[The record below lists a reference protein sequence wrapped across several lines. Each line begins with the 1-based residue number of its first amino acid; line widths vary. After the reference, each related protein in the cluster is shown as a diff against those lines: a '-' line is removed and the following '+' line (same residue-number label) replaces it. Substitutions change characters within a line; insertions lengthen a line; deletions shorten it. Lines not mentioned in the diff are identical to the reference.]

1 MDRSPLQ
8 ALRRL
13 RLSLTPRDGVV
24 PLLCVAVVTILAV
37 NLHPE
42 EPPLFDESVLA
53 WIGGTIP
60 APLQAVLVQV
70 YRVSGVGFTFFL
82 VLASLIYVILK
93 RWWRDLGLLVVATGG
108 ILLIVDRILKPF
120 FDRSR
125 PPEKLLPVDGRSFPS
140 GHAAGGVVF
149 YFAMATI
156 LAAHHP
162 RLRWPLLIGAGLW
175 VSLVWL
181 STLVVRA
188 HWPSDLIAG
197 GAVGLAWLT
206 VCLSLWRDPSGS
218 KP

>member
-1 MDRSPLQ
+1 MKRFPLE
-8 ALRRL
+8 ALSRL

-24 PLLCVAVVTILAV
+24 LLACVAVVTLLAV

-53 WIGGTIP
+53 WIGGAIP

-70 YRVSGVGFTFFL
+70 YRVSGVGFTFLL

-93 RWWRDLGLLVVATGG
+93 RWWRDLGLLVLATGG

-156 LAAHHP
+156 LATHHP

-206 VCLSLWRDPSGS
+206 VCLSLWRDPPGTQ
-218 KP
+218 P

>member
-1 MDRSPLQ
+1 MKRSPLAFLQ
-8 ALRRL
+8 QLRP
-13 RLSLTPRDGVV
+13 SLTVRDGVV
-24 PLLCVAVVTILAV
+24 LVLCIAVISGLAL

-42 EPPLFDESVLA
+42 EPPLFDENLLA
-53 WIGGTIP
+53 WIGTTLPG
-60 APLQAVLVQV
+60 PLQAVLVQI
-70 YRVSGVGFTFFL
+70 YRLSGVGFTFVL
-82 VLASLIYVILK
+82 VLASLIYVTLK
-93 RWWRDLGLLVVATGG
+93 RWWRDLTMLVVATGG
-108 ILLIVDRILKPF
+108 ILLIVDRILKPL

-125 PPEKLLPVDGRSFPS
+125 PPEKLLMVDGRSFPS

-162 RLRWPLLIGAGLW
+162 RLRWPLMFGAGLW
-175 VSLVWL
+175 VALVWL

-206 VCLSLWRDPSGS
+206 VCLSLWRDPTGS
-218 KP
+218 QP